1 MENNQMNSYELKQV
15 EEIKKWKNEEPSV
28 ISKATGWVLKPI
40 SKMVEKVVPQSVI
53 RGALVGSDWLA
64 EKLTDKKDIMRDG
77 GVKSINELATKSLE
91 LSDKLANNVHNWAI
105 GTALVEGAATG
116 ITGLPGMA
124 IDIPA
129 LIVMTLRV
137 IRKIGLCYGY
147 DCDTEKEKQFV
158 FGIMSAAG
166 ANSVNDKM
174 IALANIQATKVII
187 SKTAWRKMAEK
198 AANNK
203 FSKEAIV
210 LAVKNLAKQ
219 LGVNLTKRKALQA
232 IPIIGGAVGASMNV
246 AFINDAAWAARRA
259 FQELW
264 LQDNG
269 KIIEI

>member
-1 MENNQMNSYELKQV
+1 MNSYEAKQV
-15 EEIKKWKNEEPSV
+15 KEIEKWKNEEPSV
-28 ISKATGWVLKPI
+28 VSKATGWVLKPV
-40 SKMVEKVVPQSVI
+40 SKMVEMIIPQSVI
-53 RGALVGSDWLA
+53 RGALTSSDWLA
-64 EKLTDKKDIMRDG
+64 EKLTDKKDIIRDG
-77 GVKSINELATKSLE
+77 GVKSINELASKSLE
-91 LSDKLANNVHNWAI
+91 LSDKLANNVHNWANGI
-105 GTALVEGAATG
+105 ALAEGAATG
-116 ITGLPGMA
+116 ATGLPGM
-124 IDIPA
+124 IVDIPA
-129 LIVMTLRV
+129 LIIMTLRV

-147 DCDTEKEKQFV
+147 DCDTEKEKQFI
-158 FGIMSAAG
+158 FSIMSAAG
-166 ANSVNDKM
+166 ANSTNEKI
-174 IALANIQATKVII
+174 IALGNIQAAKVLI

-210 LAVKNLAKQ
+210 LAIKNLAKQ

-232 IPIIGGAVGASMNV
+232 IPIIGGAVGATMNI